1 MKYSNKNR
9 INGHTSSNIS
19 RFVASGLLACSLMSP
34 TVVFS
39 YTGQDIQIDENTVSL
54 DYGQTIS
61 NPAVFV
67 TPPTYEGSDPG
78 VIRLENVS
86 QNGFDMSFVEW
97 NYLDGTHAIEE
108 VDYLTF
114 GEGRYN
120 FLDNSVWEV
129 GSFIISG
136 NKTFYEINF
145 DQSFSNNPYLFL
157 SIQTSN
163 GGHTVTIRAKDITNS
178 GFKASLFEEDSKSD
192 GHTNEIVSYIAIAT
206 AQDIPDS
213 PNTIT
218 WPAPDYSLDSREIT
232 NAGVDVGGYTFYN
245 QEEESADSETSH
257 ATETIDFLTIDGMI
271 FAQQVTSNGSDTTS
285 LRKEVVVADTTDTT
299 DTLPDLCYYAN
310 TPTHLLEAYCM

>member
-9 INGHTSSNIS
+9 INDHTSSNIS

-61 NPAVFV
+61 TPAVFV
-67 TPPTYEGSDPG
+67 TPPTYEGTDPG

-97 NYLDGTHAIEE
+97 LYLDGTHAIEE
-108 VDYLTF
+108 VDYFALS
-114 GEGRYN
+114 EGRYE
-120 FLDNSVWEV
+120 LSDRSVWEV
-129 GSFIISG
+129 GSFEISG
-136 NKTFYEINF
+136 NKTFYDVSF

-163 GGHTVTIRAKDITNS
+163 GGHTVTIRAKDITSS
-178 GFKASLFEEDSKSD
+178 GFKASLFEEDALSD
-192 GHTNEIVSYIAIAT
+192 GHTYEKISYLAIAT
-206 AQDIPDS
+206 DQNITFS
-213 PNTIT
+213 PATLS
-218 WPAPDYSLDSREIT
+218 APDYSLDSRNIT
-232 NAGVDVGGYTFYN
+232 DAGVDVGGYTFYN
-245 QEEESADSETSH
+245 QEEESADSETAH
-257 ATETIDFLTIDGMI
+257 TTETIDFLTLDGMI

-285 LRKEVVVADTTDTT
+285 LRKEVVAADTTDTT
-299 DTLPDLCYYAN
+299 DTLPDLCYYPN